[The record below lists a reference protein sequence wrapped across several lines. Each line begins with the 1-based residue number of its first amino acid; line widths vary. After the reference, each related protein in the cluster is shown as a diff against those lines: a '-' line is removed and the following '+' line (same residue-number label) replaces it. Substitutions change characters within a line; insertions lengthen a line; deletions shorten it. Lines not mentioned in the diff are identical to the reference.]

1 MFAQHLLFDSR
12 FWDPQ
17 MPLEVDTLHRDLSF
31 NGKRHLEKIALAI
44 DDVAPK
50 PGLLVYVTATNLALP
65 VNGLDAVLFCA
76 VDVTTH
82 LQVAQAYHSLTTAS
96 AFSFVE
102 FAAHC
107 FPFPISHIRTLAERP
122 FHNGSDHSSHRDF
135 SVLVGRQGYIHFP
148 IADASRDALFSI
160 TSRLL
165 LGGLAGDCPAQSSSH
180 DLQKEVGQFLFFHNN
195 YRTIPWLGGKTP
207 LQRLRSFEGY
217 ESIHTFHVPDEW
229 EDPSRNAEFGTTVG
243 VQHTYRAGVWA

>member
-82 LQVAQAYHSLTTAS
+82 LQVAQAYHSMTTAS
-96 AFSFVE
+96 AVSFVE
-102 FAAHC
+102 FAAQS
-107 FPFPISHIRTLAERP
+107 FPFPISHIRTPAERP
-122 FHNGSDHSSHRDF
+122 FHNWSDHSSHRDF
-135 SVLVGRQGYIHFP
+135 SVLIGRQGYIHSP

-160 TSRLL
+160 TSKLL
-165 LGGLAGDCPAQSSSH
+165 PKGPAGDGPVQRSSH
-180 DLQKEVGQFLFFHNN
+180 DLQREVGQFLFFHNN

-207 LQRLRSFEGY
+207 LQRLKSFEGY
-217 ESIHTFHVPDEW
+217 GKIHSFHVSDEW
-229 EDPSRNAEFGTTVG
+229 EAPSRTSVIGNTVTA
-243 VQHTYRAGVWA
+243 QHRYQAGVRV